1 MISEMHWDWTA
12 RGMKTPA
19 RAVFFY
25 STKVDDEEV
34 DPKKIP
40 FLDRLKRYESDLGDR
55 LSLTL
60 FITGEY
66 EKLDEPEELPWH
78 LTRRMQ
84 KDDLDRALGD
94 VEKRKRTLCY
104 VCGPPAMT
112 DEFVQ
117 YLSDLDGL
125 NSSRVLCE
133 RWW

>member
-1 MISEMHWDWTA
+1 
-12 RGMKTPA
+12 MKTPA